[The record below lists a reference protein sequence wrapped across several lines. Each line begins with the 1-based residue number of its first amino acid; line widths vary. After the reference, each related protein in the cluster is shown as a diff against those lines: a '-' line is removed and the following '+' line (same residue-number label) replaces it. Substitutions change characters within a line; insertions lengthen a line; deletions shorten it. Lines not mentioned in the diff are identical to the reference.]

1 MLSLIVLKQLV
12 IMLVI
17 ALCGFT
23 FAKVFKVTEGEQ
35 KFLSKLLLY
44 FINPFLVFNSFVT
57 TAFSVEKLKNM
68 GIVAV
73 VSLIIH
79 FFMIGLAFLTIR
91 KNSENQE
98 EEDYNIIDR
107 LTVIF
112 TNCGFVGI
120 PLISSV
126 FGAEGVLYLIGFL
139 VCFNI
144 LLWTFGYKQMSG
156 KMNIKKIITNPNIIA
171 VFLGLF
177 FYCTQIKL
185 PEVIFKPMNLI
196 AEMNSPLAMI
206 LIGILFASFK
216 FDKKFLFRIVRTCF
230 LRLIGSAILSFCVIF
245 VFYKILL
252 AINFQTP
259 ETELHMMLFVPFI
272 CSMCPSATSVP
283 SLSCLFEKDAKYSS
297 LLVCLTTMLCVLTI
311 PALLALA
318 ELVIK

>member
-79 FFMIGLAFLTIR
+79 FFMIGLAFVTIR
-91 KNSENQE
+91 KNSENQK

-156 KMNIKKIITNPNIIA
+156 KMKIKKIITNPNIIA

-230 LRLIGSAILSFCVIF
+230 LRLIGSAIVSFCVIF

-272 CSMCPSATSVP
+272 CAMCPSATSVP

-318 ELVIK
+318 ELIIK

>member
-17 ALCGFT
+17 ALCGYI

-57 TAFSVEKLKNM
+57 TAFSMEKLKNM
-68 GIVAV
+68 GIVAL

-79 FFMIGLAFLTIR
+79 FLMIGLSFVTIR
-91 KNSENQE
+91 KNHENSE

-120 PLISSV
+120 PLINSV
-126 FGAEGVLYLIGFL
+126 FGPEGVLYLIGFL

-156 KMNIKKIITNPNIIA
+156 KINLKKIVTNPNIIA

-185 PEVIFKPMNLI
+185 PQMIFVPMNSI
-196 AEMNSPLAMI
+196 ANMNSPLAMI
-206 LIGILFASFK
+206 LIGILFARFK
-216 FDKKFLFRIVRTCF
+216 FDKKFIVRIIRTCF
-230 LRLIGSAILSFCVIF
+230 LRLIGSAVVSFIVIF
-245 VFYKILL
+245 IFYKILL
-252 AINFQTP
+252 LVNFQTQ
-259 ETELHMMLFVPFI
+259 EEELYMMLFVPFI

-311 PALLALA
+311 PSILALA
-318 ELVIK
+318 ELIIK